1 MIVNLFDYSERSPIM
16 NKTTRYT
23 LALMALTL
31 ICVSA
36 HAADKP
42 NPFIGRWALTIPG
55 GGAGWLGVQRDGA
68 GYKSQ
73 ILWGGGSVVP
83 VTETEIEGDTLTLIR
98 RHNVKRKDADGKTI
112 PVEIIEK
119 ITAKVNGDNLL
130 LTRLYGRGGDK
141 REFTAER
148 IPPLPPRPDLSKVK
162 YAKPI
167 TLFDG
172 SNKNAWKLTNP
183 GQTDGWSVQNGILV
197 NNPTQQEGEPHIS
210 YGNLRT
216 KDVFE
221 DFNLKLEVNVAKRGN
236 SGIYLRGIYEVQV
249 SDSYGKPLNSHNMGG
264 IYSRIKPTVNA
275 EKKAGQWQKFDITL
289 LNRHVT
295 VKLNGKTIIDNQ
307 PLLGCTG
314 GALWPDQFKPGP
326 IYLQGDHSAISY
338 RNIVITPIIKT
349 KTAFVEDT
357 FDGKLGPGW
366 TWLREDKPAWRIS
379 NNALEI
385 RVQPGVAHNVKN
397 ALLIPAP
404 DRREG
409 KYAVDVTIT
418 NLTKPTNQY
427 EQAGITWYNNGKP
440 VFKLVKELVKGK
452 VVIVPSFKPMPSST
466 VQLRLIVNGSDYT
479 MQFRPD
485 AKGEFQTAAKG
496 KLLPPRNDQ
505 VSIQCY
511 NGPPNAEHWI
521 RFDNFRIT
529 KLID

>member
-1 MIVNLFDYSERSPIM
+1 M
-16 NKTTRYT
+16 NKTTRYA
-23 LALMALTL
+23 LALLALSITA
-31 ICVSA
+31 VSVY
-36 HAADKP
+36 AADKP

-55 GGAGWLGVQRDGA
+55 GGAGWLGVEQDGS
-68 GYKSQ
+68 GHKSK
-73 ILWGGGSVVP
+73 ILWSGGSVVP
-83 VTETEIEGDTLTLIR
+83 VTETEIDGDTLTLIR
-98 RHNVKRKDADGKTI
+98 RHNVERKDADGKTI

-141 REFTAER
+141 REFTGKR
-148 IPPLPPRPDLSKVK
+148 IPPLPPKPNLSKVK
-162 YAKPI
+162 YAEPI

-172 SNKNAWKLTNP
+172 SNKDAWKLTNS
-183 GQTDGWSVQNGILV
+183 GQTDGWSVHDGILV
-197 NNPTQQEGEPHIS
+197 NNPVQKEGKPHIS

-216 KDVFE
+216 KKEFEGSNLEFE
-221 DFNLKLEVNVAKRGN
+221 DFNLKLEVNVPKGGN

-264 IYSRIKPTVNA
+264 IYSRITPTVNA
-275 EKKAGQWQKFDITL
+275 EKPAGQWQQFDITL
-289 LNRHVT
+289 LDRHVT
-295 VKLNGKTIIDNQ
+295 VKLNGKTIVNNQ

-314 GALWPDQFKPGP
+314 GALWPDEFKPGP

-338 RNIVITPIIKT
+338 RNIVLTPVIKT
-349 KTAFVEDT
+349 KPALFEDT
-357 FDGKLGPGW
+357 FDGKIASGW

-397 ALLIPAP
+397 ALLRPAP
-404 DRREG
+404 DRSKG
-409 KYAVDVTIT
+409 KYAIDVTVT
-418 NLTKPTNQY
+418 NLTKPIQQY

-440 VFKLVKELVKGK
+440 VFKLVKELVNGQLM
-452 VVIVPSFKPMPSST
+452 IIPSRKPMTSPT
-466 VQLRLIVNGSDYT
+466 VQLRLIVAGDDYIA
-479 MQFRPD
+479 QFRAD

-496 KLLPPRNDQ
+496 KLPPPRNDQ

-521 RFDNFRIT
+521 RFDDFRIT
-529 KLID
+529 ELTD